1 MKFIQVPEEELKSL
15 LKETIQQELT
25 QHLPDLLE
33 EYQNKAWLTI
43 DDLME
48 LTGWSRR
55 TIQHLR
61 DTRQI
66 AFFQHGRKILFP
78 RAGIEDFLEE
88 NCISPRSN
96 N

>member
-1 MKFIQVPEEELKSL
+1 MKFIQIPEDEFKRL

-25 QHLPDLLE
+25 QHLPELLD

-43 DDLME
+43 EDLIE
-48 LTGWSRR
+48 LTSWSRR

-66 AFFQHGRKILFP
+66 TFFQHGRKILFP
-78 RAGIEDFLEE
+78 RAGIEDFLEG
-88 NCISPRSN
+88 NCISRREQ
-96 N
+96 